1 MSVGAADRLYGCP
14 RSAIA
19 QLPGLLQCAAMSGR
33 RLSRICLLLISWGGI
48 DPGHLGS
55 RWGVSLRGY
64 TG

>member
-1 MSVGAADRLYGCP
+1 MAAQDLPSRSFLANFSAQRCLVAVCHVPVCHLSVGR
-14 RSAIA
+14 
-19 QLPGLLQCAAMSGR
+19 
-33 RLSRICLLLISWGGI
+33 GI